1 MVLQGESGL
10 FASLP
15 DVMVPEAA
23 GRGLPR
29 LRRPLRNQIA
39 MHWLTLDELLPPD
52 HRARQVWSFV
62 EKLDLSALYRVIKAT
77 EGRPGHPCGDPRL
90 LMGLWLYATLEQ
102 VGSARML
109 ERLCREHLGLR
120 WMCGG
125 VSVNHHTLSDFRVA
139 HPEILE
145 DVLTRSFAACL
156 DAGLAT
162 LDRVAQDG
170 VRVRASAGAGS
181 FRRRQRLADHLEL
194 ARAELARLRAEVHD
208 NPAAG
213 TRRQRAA
220 QERAA
225 REREARVAGALQ
237 AVEALAPHPPKRTA
251 EALPPEDPPEP
262 PSAAAP
268 GGAKAKAPRA
278 STSDVEARVMKMA
291 DGGFRPAFNVQ
302 FATATDSQLIAAVAI
317 GNVGSD
323 QGQLAPMVEQLV
335 ERYGKPPRQ
344 MLVDGG
350 FTKLADIE
358 AVSASGATTIYAPV
372 IKPRDPARDP
382 HAPRP
387 GDTPQVVAWRG
398 RMATA
403 EAKTIYKDR
412 AATAECVNALA
423 RNRGLQRFVV
433 RGLAKAKAVALWFA
447 VAHNLARAISLRPAT
462 A

>member
-29 LRRPLRNQIA
+29 LRMPIRNQIA

-90 LMGLWLYATLEQ
+90 LMGLWLNATLEQ
-102 VGSARML
+102 VGSARMF

-139 HPEILE
+139 HPQILE
-145 DVLTRSFAACL
+145 DLLTRSFAACL

-162 LDRVAQDG
+162 LDRMAQDG

-181 FRRRQRLADHLEL
+181 FRRRQRLADPLEL

-225 REREARVAGALQ
+225 REREA
-237 AVEALAPHPPKRTA
+237 
-251 EALPPEDPPEP
+251 
-262 PSAAAP
+262 
-268 GGAKAKAPRA
+268 
-278 STSDVEARVMKMA
+278 
-291 DGGFRPAFNVQ
+291 
-302 FATATDSQLIAAVAI
+302 
-317 GNVGSD
+317 
-323 QGQLAPMVEQLV
+323 
-335 ERYGKPPRQ
+335 
-344 MLVDGG
+344 
-350 FTKLADIE
+350 
-358 AVSASGATTIYAPV
+358 
-372 IKPRDPARDP
+372 
-382 HAPRP
+382 
-387 GDTPQVVAWRG
+387 
-398 RMATA
+398 
-403 EAKTIYKDR
+403 
-412 AATAECVNALA
+412 
-423 RNRGLQRFVV
+423 
-433 RGLAKAKAVALWFA
+433 
-447 VAHNLARAISLRPAT
+447 
-462 A
+462 

>member
-1 MVLQGESGL
+1 MG
-10 FASLP
+10 LP
-15 DVMVPEAA
+15 DQSDLFPELPEVRVPEAA

-29 LRRPLRNQIA
+29 LRVPIRNQIA
-39 MHWLTLDELLPPD
+39 LHWLTLDELLPPD

-62 EKLDLSALYRVIKAT
+62 ERLDLSALYRVIKAT

-90 LMGLWLYATLEQ
+90 LMGLWLYATIEQ
-102 VGSARML
+102 VGSARL
-109 ERLCREHLGLR
+109 LDRLCREHLGFR

-125 VSVNHHTLSDFRVA
+125 VSLNHHTLSNFRVA

-145 DVLTRSFAACL
+145 DLLTCSFAACL
-156 DAGLAT
+156 EAGL
-162 LDRVAQDG
+162 
-170 VRVRASAGAGS
+170 
-181 FRRRQRLADHLEL
+181 
-194 ARAELARLRAEVHD
+194 
-208 NPAAG
+208 
-213 TRRQRAA
+213 AA

-225 REREARVAGALQ
+225 RERQARVMAALQ
-237 AVEALAPHPPKRTA
+237 AVEALTGHPPDGSA
-251 EALPPEDPPEP
+251 EARPPQEP
-262 PSAAAP
+262 PRQGPDARALEPPALAP
-268 GGAKAKAPRA
+268 PSGAKAKEPRA
-278 STSDVEARVMKMA
+278 STTDVEARVMKMA

-323 QGQLAPMVEQLV
+323 QGQLAPMVEHLV
-335 ERYGKPPRQ
+335 ARYGRQ
-344 MLVDGG
+344 PHAMLVDGG

-358 AVSASGATTIYAPV
+358 AVSASGETTIYAPV
-372 IKPRDPARDP
+372 MQPRDPERDP

-387 GDTPQVVAWRG
+387 GDTPRVAAWRG

-403 EAKTIYKDR
+403 AAKTIYKQR

-423 RNRGLQRFVV
+423 RNRGLQRFPV

-447 VAHNLARAISLRPAT
+447 LAHNLARIISLRPAT